1 MYIWVASNRTQAT
14 ANQFYVNSGWII
26 LTANKFEWRHIFLI
40 WHPYRRRQTYLCTH
54 YLKCVYLKAM
64 KDFRLVEDHYK
75 QFVYPYY
82 VRQLIYSCL
91 TITNRCCNNILYCTL
106 LLITGQIS
114 ATFLKIFVENF
125 LFIHQYYCDTFQC
138 NTRTFFSNHLSS
150 LITILINAFSVSSY
164 AEFYTQS

>member
-1 MYIWVASNRTQAT
+1 MYTCVARNRTQAT
-14 ANQFYVNSGWII
+14 ANQFYVNSRWFI

-40 WHPYRRRQTYLCTH
+40 WHPNRRRQTYLWTY
-54 YLKCVYLKAM
+54 YLKCVYLKAL

-106 LLITGQIS
+106 LLITGQNRRS
-114 ATFLKIFVENF
+114 VQLSWKFLLRTFY
-125 LFIHQYYCDTFQC
+125 LFINIIVILFNVTHALFFQII
-138 NTRTFFSNHLSS
+138 FQ
-150 LITILINAFSVSSY
+150 VS
-164 AEFYTQS
+164 